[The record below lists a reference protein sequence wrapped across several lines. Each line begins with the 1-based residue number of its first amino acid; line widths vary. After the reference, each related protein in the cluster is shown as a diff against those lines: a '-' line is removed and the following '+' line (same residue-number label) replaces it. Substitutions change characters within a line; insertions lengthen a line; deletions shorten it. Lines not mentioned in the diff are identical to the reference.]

1 MTLRNVTDFM
11 SRSCPHFDTCSVPKK
26 KLYLKSVKQLAHK
39 YCTKIVKQ
47 QKKKKLNSID
57 NPPPPHTP
65 HPNQTQDPELSST
78 RRGRE
83 LFFTISKLFCLN
95 FLICK
100 INLLERILKKTSSN
114 KELTYFDKTTKL
126 WCW

>member
-57 NPPPPHTP
+57 NPPPTPHTP
-65 HPNQTQDPELSST
+65 IRHRIQSFHQQGEGGNYFS
-78 RRGRE
+78 
-83 LFFTISKLFCLN
+83 LFQNYSASIS
-95 FLICK
+95 
-100 INLLERILKKTSSN
+100 
-114 KELTYFDKTTKL
+114 
-126 WCW
+126 

>member
-47 QKKKKLNSID
+47 QKKKEIK
-57 NPPPPHTP
+57 
-65 HPNQTQDPELSST
+65 
-78 RRGRE
+78 
-83 LFFTISKLFCLN
+83 F
-95 FLICK
+95 
-100 INLLERILKKTSSN
+100 
-114 KELTYFDKTTKL
+114 Y
-126 WCW
+126 

>member
-26 KLYLKSVKQLAHK
+26 KSYLKSVKQLAHK

-57 NPPPPHTP
+57 NPPPHPTP
-65 HPNQTQDPELSST
+65 QSDTGSRAFINKAREGIIFHYFKIILPQFPDLQDKSIGKNS
-78 RRGRE
+78 
-83 LFFTISKLFCLN
+83 
-95 FLICK
+95 
-100 INLLERILKKTSSN
+100 
-114 KELTYFDKTTKL
+114 
-126 WCW
+126 

>member
-26 KLYLKSVKQLAHK
+26 KSYLKSVKQLAHK
-39 YCTKIVKQ
+39 YCTKKVKQ
-47 QKKKKLNSID
+47 QKKELNCVE
-57 NPPPPHTP
+57 NLPPPP

-83 LFFTISKLFCLN
+83 GIIFHYF
-95 FLICK
+95 K
-100 INLLERILKKTSSN
+100 IILPQFPD
-114 KELTYFDKTTKL
+114 LQDKSIGKNS
-126 WCW
+126 